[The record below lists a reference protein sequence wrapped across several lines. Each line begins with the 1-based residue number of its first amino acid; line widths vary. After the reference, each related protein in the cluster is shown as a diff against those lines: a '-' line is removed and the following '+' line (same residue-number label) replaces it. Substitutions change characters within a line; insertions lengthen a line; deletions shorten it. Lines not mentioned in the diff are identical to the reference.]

1 MRKILVWD
9 LPVRLFHWTFAGSL
23 SGALAI
29 GFLVDDDSPLFQLH
43 MLLGLVAV
51 FALAA
56 RLVLGV
62 VGSRYN
68 RFSALPLAPGEV
80 VAYLVGSVV
89 GGAKRYIGHNPGA
102 ALASLAMFALVPL
115 LIASGAGWMGGLGEE
130 LHEGLAIA
138 LLVAIGAH
146 LAGIAWH
153 TVRHRE
159 AIALSMVTG
168 MKDGP
173 QAEGLKSARPVWA
186 LAMLIGGG
194 AWVAALFANHDAAA
208 GTVKLPLIGTVI
220 SLGENEGAE
229 DSEESEGG
237 AGQKTEGGKNR
248 EHGKHGEKDDD

>member
-1 MRKILVWD
+1 MSKILVWD

-43 MLLGLVAV
+43 MLLGLVAA
-51 FALAA
+51 FALAG

-68 RFSALPLAPGEV
+68 RFSALPLAPSEV

-138 LLVAIGAH
+138 LLVAIGGH
-146 LAGIAWH
+146 LAGLIWH
-153 TVRHRE
+153 TIRHRE
-159 AIALSMVTG
+159 VIALSMVTG
-168 MKDGP
+168 RKDGP
-173 QAEGLKSARPVWA
+173 EAEGLKSARPVWA

-208 GTVKLPLIGTVI
+208 GTVKLPVLGTVI

-229 DSEESEGG
+229 GGEENEGG
-237 AGQKTEGGKNR
+237 AGKNVVGGKKHEN
-248 EHGKHGEKDDD
+248 GKHGEKDDD

>member
-1 MRKILVWD
+1 MSKILVWD

-29 GFLVDDDSPLFQLH
+29 GFLVDDDSPLFQVH

-51 FALAA
+51 FALAG

-68 RFSALPLAPGEV
+68 RFSSLPLSPGRV
-80 VAYLVGSVV
+80 IAYFVGVTT
-89 GGAKRYIGHNPGA
+89 GGAKRYIGHNPGTA
-102 ALASLAMFALVPL
+102 VVSLVMFALVPL
-115 LIASGAGWMGGLGEE
+115 LIASGAGWMGELGEE

-138 LLVAIGAH
+138 LLVAIGGH
-146 LAGIAWH
+146 LIGIAWH

-168 MKDGP
+168 RKDGP
-173 QAEGLKSARPVWA
+173 EAEGLKSARPVWA
-186 LAMLIGGG
+186 LAMLLGGG
-194 AWVAALFANHDAAA
+194 AWVAALFANHDSAA
-208 GTVKLPLIGTVI
+208 GTVKLPLLGTVV

-229 DSEESEGG
+229 GGEQNEGG
-237 AGQKTEGGKNR
+237 EGKTVGGGKSGER
-248 EHGKHGEKDDD
+248 GKRGEKDDN

>member
-1 MRKILVWD
+1 MSKILVWD
-9 LPVRLFHWTFAGSL
+9 LPLRLFHWTFAGSL

-29 GFLVDDDSPLFQLH
+29 GFWVDDDSPLFQVH
-43 MLLGLVAV
+43 MLLGLVAA
-51 FALAA
+51 FALAG

-68 RFSALPLAPGEV
+68 RFSSLPLSPGRV
-80 VAYLVGSVV
+80 IAYFVGSFT

-138 LLVAIGAH
+138 LLVAIGGH
-146 LAGIAWH
+146 LAGIVWH

-173 QAEGLKSARPVWA
+173 EGEGLKSARPVWA

-208 GTVKLPLIGTVI
+208 GTVKLPVLGTVI
-220 SLGENEGAE
+220 SLGENEGGE
-229 DSEESEGG
+229 GGEENEGG
-237 AGQKTEGGKNR
+237 AGKMAGGGKNR
-248 EHGKHGEKDDD
+248 EHGEKDDD